1 MTETKRA
8 VAAPPE
14 TLEGWY
20 QLTQL
25 YSVRRREWRALSAG
39 ERGQVRKRALAT
51 LQSLL
56 APTAADGEAATGQ
69 GWSAVAEVV
78 GSASDIMVMHFR
90 PTLDAIGVAQTLLKQ
105 EPLFDYL
112 QLDYSFLSVTEAGL
126 YHLSAHLAR
135 EATAAGAS
143 VADPLYQEALA
154 IKAREEMQ
162 NPHVRRRLYPQL
174 PPDMPYICFYPMS
187 KRREVGQNWYALTLE
202 ERSALMLTHGI
213 TGRKYAGR
221 VVQVISGAIGL
232 DEWEWGVTLF
242 AADPLEFKK
251 IVTDM
256 RFDEVS
262 AEYAEFGRFY
272 VGKVVGAE
280 GALDALG

>member
-1 MTETKRA
+1 
-8 VAAPPE
+8 
-14 TLEGWY
+14 
-20 QLTQL
+20 
-25 YSVRRREWRALSAG
+25 
-39 ERGQVRKRALAT
+39 
-51 LQSLL
+51 
-56 APTAADGEAATGQ
+56 
-69 GWSAVAEVV
+69 
-78 GSASDIMVMHFR
+78 MVMHFR

-135 EATAAGAS
+135 EAAAAGAS

-187 KRREVGQNWYALTLE
+187 KRRAVGQNWYALTLE